1 MALAAA
7 AAAAEK
13 KARDI
18 VLLDMRELVDY
29 TDYMVIC
36 TGSTP
41 RQTKAITEEV
51 RKQLKAEGYS
61 ARRVEGEPEAEWIL
75 MDYVDIVVHVF
86 TPESREFYRL
96 DRLWNEAPQEVPELA
111 AS

>member
-61 ARRVEGEPEAEWIL
+61 ARPSGVYWP
-75 MDYVDIVVHVF
+75 
-86 TPESREFYRL
+86 
-96 DRLWNEAPQEVPELA
+96 A
-111 AS
+111 ALGD